1 MKERIKRILIIRN
14 IKLIKKLVK
23 YKLEVDDLKEKIKS
37 LELDKKELKD
47 LNYELS
53 SNNNYLIEQRKRYNK
68 KNREYKRELE
78 ELRKEKKNER
88 KN

>member
-68 KNREYKRELE
+68 KIENIK
-78 ELRKEKKNER
+78 
-88 KN
+88 